1 MLETGLNTKQLHYCD
16 KFNKITPSGK
26 SSTGGGVKTRY
37 YGIIFFCIIIPN
49 NNLSNRTILLFN
61 NYIN

>member
-37 YGIIFFCIIIPN
+37 YGIIFFALSFRIIIYQIE
-49 NNLSNRTILLFN
+49 LYFDLTI
-61 NYIN
+61 I